1 MKLLKPNGIMV
12 GPFNDKLLR
21 IRRSPNSQEFTC
33 EQLSGVR
40 FAALVRPARGD
51 RALVQSAEEQLQN
64 EKIKSLAALCS
75 IDAPVAREL
84 LEKASWDLNQA
95 RENYLKAKA
104 EEAQPPE
111 PQLPEGDPADVIT
124 VDAWLQSIKLDRYAA
139 AIKEA
144 GYDELQFLQDALE
157 EDIDEALVDIKMK
170 KPHIRTFKKSWR
182 LLVDPPATSERSELD
197 DGAQTEDAGG
207 AAGPTEG
214 HGNLQSGFG
223 LPVISKSEKTKL
235 FGSVRYK
242 NGKILPEAVQL
253 QCELAKAGLELTL
266 VDMTAGGD
274 IDANVFGGIE
284 KADTFVVFGTV
295 DYGENTGNPAC
306 TYYESKFAQS
316 YGKRIILLRMI
327 PFGVQFEQ
335 LQARQL
341 FGVNKL
347 SLEWIQG
354 EKMPGSL
361 VKDIVK
367 AVNDTSTAPKSR

>member
-1 MKLLKPNGIMV
+1 M
-12 GPFNDKLLR
+12 
-21 IRRSPNSQEFTC
+21 
-33 EQLSGVR
+33 GV
-40 FAALVRPARGD
+40 
-51 RALVQSAEEQLQN
+51 
-64 EKIKSLAALCS
+64 
-75 IDAPVAREL
+75 
-84 LEKASWDLNQA
+84 
-95 RENYLKAKA
+95 
-104 EEAQPPE
+104 
-111 PQLPEGDPADVIT
+111 DV
-124 VDAWLQSIKLDRYAA
+124 
-139 AIKEA
+139 E
-144 GYDELQFLQDALE
+144 
-157 EDIDEALVDIKMK
+157 MK
-170 KPHIRTFKKSWR
+170 KPHIRTFKKAWR
-182 LLVDPPATSERSELD
+182 LLVDPPATSERSDLAPATSERSKLD
-197 DGAQTEDAGG
+197 EGAQTEDAGG
-207 AAGPTEG
+207 ADGPTEG
-214 HGNLQSGFG
+214 HGNLQCGFG
-223 LPVISKSEKTKL
+223 LPVISNSEKTKL

-341 FGVNKL
+341 FGVNTL

-354 EKMPGSL
+354 
-361 VKDIVK
+361 D
-367 AVNDTSTAPKSR
+367 